1 MKELVGNERDS
12 HTGVLASVL
21 RESSDSSADPIPECQ
36 ASNNTQKTILLAD
49 EPKVPVLQQPIIIDE
64 TTLPSDVSK
73 RADNE
78 SSLIE
83 IDDLEVKKE
92 ELEGGKKF
100 LIFTTAEDAFLKA
113 GIEKYANSN
122 RMWADILKDDSF
134 EFQHGRSRDS
144 LRVRATTKGL
154 LKSKPKRKGKSK

>member
-1 MKELVGNERDS
+1 MSPLI
-12 HTGVLASVL
+12 VLLTRSKNAKH
-21 RESSDSSADPIPECQ
+21 RTIHK
-36 ASNNTQKTILLAD
+36 KTILLAD
-49 EPKVPVLQQPIIIDE
+49 ENASKNEVEHEVPVLQQPIIIDE

-73 RADNE
+73 RADNQ

-100 LIFTTAEDAFLKA
+100 LIFTTAEDAFLKE